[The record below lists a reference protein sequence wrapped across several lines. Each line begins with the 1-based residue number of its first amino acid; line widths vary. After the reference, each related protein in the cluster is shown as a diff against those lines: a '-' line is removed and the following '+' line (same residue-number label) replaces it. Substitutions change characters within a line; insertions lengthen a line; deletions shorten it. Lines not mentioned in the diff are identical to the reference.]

1 MGANALAASFYPTA
15 SRATGVNWASGIG
28 RIGSVLGSMAGGWMM
43 AAGLGMPTLF
53 LIVGIPCLIAGLTM
67 FTMAHVGRVTWVDAH

>member
-1 MGANALAASFYPTA
+1 M
-15 SRATGVNWASGIG
+15 G

-53 LIVGIPCLIAGLTM
+53 LIVGIPCLIAGITM
-67 FTMAHVGRVTWVDAH
+67 FTMAKVGRVQLVDAH